1 MDKLVFV
8 KELQSGLTKNQKV
21 YPVIVDQ
28 DNDKWYIF
36 NQEVNSL
43 HLQGSYLFTFEINDK
58 GFKDIKKITPLVN
71 IFQQKALKEVAN
83 KNDIIRNLTVCLS
96 YSKDL
101 VIGGKMELAD
111 LYLKA
116 YEMYD
121 WLNENADK
129 LMPPSGNPFENDKI
143 KEVKNEGLEKFA
155 ENTDDAQ

>member
-8 KELQSGLTKNQKV
+8 KELQSGLTKTNST
-21 YPVIVDQ
+21 YPIVKDQ
-28 DNDKWYIF
+28 DNERWYIF
-36 NQEVNSL
+36 NQNVNDI

-71 IFQQKALKEVAN
+71 LFQQKALKEVSN

-101 VIGGKMELAD
+101 VIGGKQD
-111 LYLKA
+111 LGEIYLMA
-116 YEMYD
+116 FQMYN

-129 LMPPSGNPFENDKI
+129 LIPQSGNPFENDKI
-143 KEVKNEGLEKFA
+143 KEVNNENIGKTPEALA
-155 ENTDDAQ
+155 

>member
-8 KELQSGLTKNQKV
+8 KELTSGLTKTNST
-21 YPVIVDQ
+21 YPRVRDQ
-28 DNDKWYIF
+28 DNELWNIF
-36 NQEVNSL
+36 NQNINDI

>member
-8 KELQSGLTKNQKV
+8 KELTSGLTKTNST
-21 YPVIVDQ
+21 YPRVRDQ
-28 DNDKWYIF
+28 DNELWNIF
-36 NQEVNSL
+36 NQNINDI

-101 VIGGKMELAD
+101 VFGGKMELAD

>member
-8 KELQSGLTKNQKV
+8 KELQSGLTKTQKV
-21 YPVIVDQ
+21 YPIVIDQ
-28 DNDKWYIF
+28 DNDKWFIWEQ
-36 NQEVNSL
+36 NINDI
-43 HLQGSYLFTFEINDK
+43 HIQGSYLFTFEINDK

-71 IFQQKALKEVAN
+71 LFQQKALKEVSN

-101 VIGGKMELAD
+101 VIGGKIELID
-111 LYLKA
+111 LFLKA

-129 LMPPSGNPFENDKI
+129 LMPQSDNPFENDRL
-143 KEVKNEGLEKFA
+143 KETVNENIGKTTEALA
-155 ENTDDAQ
+155 